1 MEQGVNLFRTSNGG
15 PACAVPSSSV
25 VARSKAA
32 SANNRGNTIMTKLLQ
47 TLKASKSGASAAEYA
62 LIISL
67 IGLVI
72 VVGATALGSAV
83 NTNFSTAAT
92 QINTP

>member
-1 MEQGVNLFRTSNGG
+1 
-15 PACAVPSSSV
+15 
-25 VARSKAA
+25 
-32 SANNRGNTIMTKLLQ
+32 MTKLITRLR
-47 TLKASKSGASAAEYA
+47 SSRSGASAAEYA

>member
-1 MEQGVNLFRTSNGG
+1 
-15 PACAVPSSSV
+15 
-25 VARSKAA
+25 
-32 SANNRGNTIMTKLLQ
+32 MTKLLNRLR
-47 TLKASKSGASAAEYA
+47 TSRSGASAAEYA